1 MRCWGVGWGQVV
13 TIAYTWHHSHPP
25 SHYICNSYLSLP
37 PLPCFT
43 YLVHSDQHHLPSMI
57 MFTQQ
62 ITSLHAYSQD
72 FLPPLS
78 CFAFLAQCDHHHLT
92 SSIIIAQLLPMP
104 CFVYHGQPYH
114 HPSFLYHVLMCATTR
129 AKIKIPFCCSS
140 SFPLRY
146 GLRRSWGGLGAS
158 WGGRAIL
165 TRLHAVLGPRTS
177 SCSQKW
183 PSWNILGQS

>member
-1 MRCWGVGWGQVV
+1 MGWGSSCHHCIHMASFPPTLPLHMQLTSFPT
-13 TIAYTWHHSHPP
+13 TIAMLHLSCSFRPTSP
-25 SHYICNSYLSLP
+25 S
-37 PLPCFT
+37 
-43 YLVHSDQHHLPSMI
+43 SMI

-62 ITSLHAYSQD
+62 VTSLHAYSQD

-78 CFAFLAQCDHHHLT
+78 CFAYLAQCDHHHLT
-92 SSIIIAQLLPMP
+92 SSIIITQLPPVP

-146 GLRRSWGGLGAS
+146 GLRRSWGGFGAS

-165 TRLHAVLGPRTS
+165 RRLDAVLGPRTS
-177 SCSQKW
+177 SCLQKW
-183 PSWNILGQS
+183 PSWSILGQS